1 MSIKR
6 IGKIAVLV
14 LLPVFAVGACANV
27 GTTTGS
33 YIDDSVIT
41 TKVKSRLLAD
51 SVTEGFKIDV
61 TTIKGVV
68 YLTGLVG
75 NDKEK
80 SRAEELAKLVTGV
93 KSVENKLALK

>member
-14 LLPVFAVGACANV
+14 LLPVFAVGACANA
-27 GTTTGS
+27 GTTTGR
-33 YIDDSVIT
+33 YLDDSVIT

-68 YLTGLVG
+68 YLTGLVD

-80 SRAEELAKLVTGV
+80 NRAEELAKKVEGV